1 MKKLVTGSTGFM
13 GSSVVRELLREGE
26 EVKVLIRPT
35 SDTRNIDGLDVERAL
50 GDIRDGASM
59 RRALHGCDELYY
71 TAAFFAHWT
80 PDPKVPYE
88 VNVEGTRTSLR
99 EALHA
104 GIGKVVYTSTNN
116 TLGAHGAVPVDETAQ
131 FNHFRTGDHYSM
143 SKYLAEVEATRFA
156 GMGLPIVIVNPTVV
170 VGVRD
175 IKPTPSGQMIIDVA
189 TGRMPGYIEGGINVI
204 DVEDVARGHVLAARR
219 GRVGERYLL
228 GNQNLTVSQYFGLIA
243 EVAGVEPPRVKI
255 PYRAA
260 VGLGYLFQAGA
271 RITKRPPVVT
281 ASEVR
286 IGRLQEWYDC
296 AKAVNELGL
305 PQTPVRVAVD
315 KALHWFRDNGYLR

>member
-1 MKKLVTGSTGFM
+1 
-13 GSSVVRELLREGE
+13 
-26 EVKVLIRPT
+26 
-35 SDTRNIDGLDVERAL
+35 
-50 GDIRDGASM
+50 
-59 RRALHGCDELYY
+59 
-71 TAAFFAHWT
+71 
-80 PDPKVPYE
+80 
-88 VNVEGTRTSLR
+88 
-99 EALHA
+99 
-104 GIGKVVYTSTNN
+104 
-116 TLGAHGAVPVDETAQ
+116 
-131 FNHFRTGDHYSM
+131 
-143 SKYLAEVEATRFA
+143 
-156 GMGLPIVIVNPTVV
+156 
-170 VGVRD
+170 
-175 IKPTPSGQMIIDVA
+175 
-189 TGRMPGYIEGGINVI
+189 
-204 DVEDVARGHVLAARR
+204 
-219 GRVGERYLL
+219 VGERYLL